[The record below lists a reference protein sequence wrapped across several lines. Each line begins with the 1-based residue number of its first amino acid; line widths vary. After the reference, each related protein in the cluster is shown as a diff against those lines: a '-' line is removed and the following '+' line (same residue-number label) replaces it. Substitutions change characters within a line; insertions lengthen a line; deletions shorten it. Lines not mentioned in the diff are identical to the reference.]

1 MVAEAVPL
9 KPFHRA
15 PCTSAPEKQ
24 ASGLALEAAWL
35 ALLVLLWWRSAL
47 LFGPASSY
55 DTAFNSD
62 SAIPVLMARGPLH
75 GLFSAY
81 YWGQDRFGAWP
92 YLLAS
97 GWSALTG
104 WVWSPE
110 RLAAVQTAWL
120 FLGALALGSM
130 KPVGWIAASA
140 FVSALVLHPAVRRT
154 VLSTSQPYAW
164 QLTAL
169 ILSWWLVRQLLC
181 GKRAVR
187 WAVAVCG
194 LAMAFAIWSSPISTV
209 FLVGIIAIE
218 ICRSRQVSSS
228 METTSQ
234 LTPRAAVAVALL
246 MGSVGAEAL
255 LRWAY
260 HRAAWSSFGNSYET
274 VWRGDRGHFQE
285 NAQKL
290 LWIAFDGSWW
300 VPLLAMA
307 GVAILGV
314 LAARKRRS
322 EQPAEMELARESF
335 FLAAGVCFMA
345 FTNFFICVGARHVRL
360 NDYND
365 RYLCLTHVFLDM
377 TMYLSAAGVALW
389 LLRRRSS
396 ARWLPAALA
405 LLTLAVT
412 FFCLPAPARNPQYDQ
427 LRVFAA
433 AVAKPGPSVL
443 LGEYWSLYPLAAL
456 SPPDALIPV
465 SPDDEAGPRTPF
477 NVPFLTQAK
486 EVRVLHGGSR
496 FLDSAGRPIQ
506 RLSQYGVSLEFVGP
520 ASSQEP
526 NELVSLYRKQGK
538 YP

>member
-1 MVAEAVPL
+1 MELTDQHCFPSGDHRHRNPPL
-9 KPFHRA
+9 SPNVEQRGDDITINA
-15 PCTSAPEKQ
+15 
-24 ASGLALEAAWL
+24 ASRGSG
-35 ALLVLLWWRSAL
+35 R
-47 LFGPASSY
+47 SSY
-55 DTAFNSD
+55 G
-62 SAIPVLMARGPLH
+62 LRG
-75 GLFSAY
+75 S
-81 YWGQDRFGAWP
+81 R
-92 YLLAS
+92 S
-97 GWSALTG
+97 
-104 WVWSPE
+104 
-110 RLAAVQTAWL
+110 
-120 FLGALALGSM
+120 ALALGLS
-130 KPVGWIAASA
+130 S
-140 FVSALVLHPAVRRT
+140 RR
-154 VLSTSQPYAW
+154 
-164 QLTAL
+164 
-169 ILSWWLVRQLLC
+169 
-181 GKRAVR
+181 
-187 WAVAVCG
+187 
-194 LAMAFAIWSSPISTV
+194 
-209 FLVGIIAIE
+209 
-218 ICRSRQVSSS
+218 
-228 METTSQ
+228 ME
-234 LTPRAAVAVALL
+234 
-246 MGSVGAEAL
+246 
-255 LRWAY
+255 
-260 HRAAWSSFGNSYET
+260 
-274 VWRGDRGHFQE
+274 
-285 NAQKL
+285 L
-290 LWIAFDGSWW
+290 LWKFICSWW

-389 LLRRRSS
+389 LLRRRPS

-465 SPDDEAGPRTPF
+465 SPEDEAGPRTPF
-477 NVPFLTQAK
+477 NVPFLTQAN

-520 ASSQEP
+520 ASSQETSG
-526 NELVSLYRKQGK
+526 LVSLYRNQGK
-538 YP
+538 NP